1 MRNGAYDT
9 QSSFAAGSIG
19 ASAKVTGVA
28 NHHQTAA
35 IVLKDIRRSVRGV
48 RKEIGCVLQEMFT
61 SPRNPELVNLALGA
75 GRMRRNQ
82 AVESKNPFLGI
93 SY

>member
-35 IVLKDIRRSVRGV
+35 IVLKDIRRSVSGV
-48 RKEIGCVLQEMFT
+48 RKEIGWSSRAEFT
-61 SPRNPELVNLALGA
+61 SPWNPELVNVALG
-75 GRMRRNQ
+75 
-82 AVESKNPFLGI
+82 E
-93 SY
+93 